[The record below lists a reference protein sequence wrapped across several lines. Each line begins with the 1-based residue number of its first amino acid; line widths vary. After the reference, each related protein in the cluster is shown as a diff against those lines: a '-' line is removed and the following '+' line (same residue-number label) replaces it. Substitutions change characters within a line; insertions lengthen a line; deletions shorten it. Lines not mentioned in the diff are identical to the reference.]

1 MVASQS
7 PLPHEVPET
16 QDHPQM
22 GSSDLTHSRSSA
34 QLLWIGLALFV
45 ILTIAFLLPV
55 YPNDYWWYL
64 RLGKDILT
72 IKRIPRIDTYTFT
85 QAGMPVVYQSWLS
98 AVLFWVLYKSGGLTL
113 TVLARGL
120 SVGIFYS
127 FIWLGCRGAGAG
139 PILSTLLILVAA
151 LAGSNN
157 WVVRPQVFAYPLFGC
172 ALWLLTRR
180 GEPEKLLWLLMPIT
194 ILWVNLHGSFLI
206 LFLLVGAAIIGRAGN
221 RKMVLI
227 VFLGMLLASLLNP
240 RGILEWRDA
249 VQTIASPSNQRF
261 SMEWGPPINQGWQAA
276 LFFGWILVFPLLAAF
291 SHSRLSITHWI
302 WFLGFGWM
310 ALSGVR
316 YVIWFLAILAV
327 LSAELVAP
335 IVSKYLSHQQGSAH
349 TKLNL
354 SFFALMLFLPLL
366 ALPGVRQRWWVDSS
380 PAISANTPVKAT
392 QWLAEHPELPGPLW
406 ADFAFGSYLIFQL
419 PERPVWIDTRFYPF
433 PPEQWERYIQVSDA
447 GPGWEEILDEEG
459 IQLLML
465 DLDSQA
471 DLVSAVGA
479 SQAWCEQ
486 YRADLAVIF
495 ARSSGAPDCRSQIN

>member
-1 MVASQS
+1 MVAGES
-7 PLPHEVPET
+7 PHPREIPET

-22 GSSDLTHSRSSA
+22 GSSDSSRSRSSA

-64 RLGKDILT
+64 RLGKEIVSSGS
-72 IKRIPRIDTYTFT
+72 IPTVDTYTFT
-85 QAGMPVVYQSWLS
+85 QAGMPVVYHSWLS
-98 AVLFWVLYKSGGLTL
+98 AVLFWILYETGGLSL

-120 SVGIFYS
+120 SITVFYL
-127 FIWLGCRGAGAG
+127 FVWLSCQEVGAG
-139 PILSTLLILVAA
+139 PILASFLTLIAA

-180 GEPEKLLWLLMPIT
+180 GEPKKLLWLLIPISL
-194 ILWVNLHGSFLI
+194 LWVNLHGSFLI
-206 LFLLVGAAIIGRAGN
+206 LFLLVGAAIVGRAGN
-221 RKMVLI
+221 RKRLLI
-227 VFLGMLLASLLNP
+227 VFLGMVLATLLNP

-249 VQTIASPSNQRF
+249 ILTILNPSNQRF

-276 LFFGWILVFPLLAAF
+276 LFFGWILIFPLLAAF
-291 SHSRLSITHWI
+291 SHSRLPITHWI

-316 YVIWFLAILAV
+316 YVIWFLAVLAV
-327 LSAELVAP
+327 LSAELLAP
-335 IVSKYLSHQQGSAH
+335 IVSKYLPNQRGSAH

-366 ALPGVRQRWWVDSS
+366 ALPGIRHRWWADS
-380 PAISANTPVKAT
+380 PPVISSTTPVRAT
-392 QWLAEHPELPGPLW
+392 QWLSEHPELPGPLW
-406 ADFAFGSYLIFQL
+406 SDFAFASYLIFQL
-419 PERPVWIDTRFYPF
+419 PERPVWIDSRFYPF
-433 PPEQWERYIQVSDA
+433 PPEQWEKYLQVSNA
-447 GPGWEEILDEEG
+447 APPWEAILDEEG

-465 DLDSQA
+465 DAHSQSN
-471 DLVSAVGA
+471 LVGA
-479 SQAWCEQ
+479 VDASHAWCEQ
-486 YRADLAVIF
+486 YRDDMAVIF
-495 ARSSGAPDCRSQIN
+495 TRSSETAHCPTQQN